1 MIFSR
6 TSSELQVIARNCDW
20 FIAPSAPVVIGP
32 EYLLWFWF
40 FDIHLKTA
48 LSEPKRNCLCMF
60 QKEVED
66 WRRPK
71 NFNKALGE
79 AQHLIESADMNEVKI
94 FLRLVRVRCFNHK
107 FC

>member
-1 MIFSR
+1 MR
-6 TSSELQVIARNCDW
+6 PL
-20 FIAPSAPVVIGP
+20 
-32 EYLLWFWF
+32 
-40 FDIHLKTA
+40 
-48 LSEPKRNCLCMF
+48 LSEPEHICLCMF
-60 QKEVED
+60 QEEVAD

>member
-1 MIFSR
+1 MQP
-6 TSSELQVIARNCDW
+6 L
-20 FIAPSAPVVIGP
+20 
-32 EYLLWFWF
+32 
-40 FDIHLKTA
+40 

-94 FLRLVRVRCFNHK
+94 F
-107 FC
+107 